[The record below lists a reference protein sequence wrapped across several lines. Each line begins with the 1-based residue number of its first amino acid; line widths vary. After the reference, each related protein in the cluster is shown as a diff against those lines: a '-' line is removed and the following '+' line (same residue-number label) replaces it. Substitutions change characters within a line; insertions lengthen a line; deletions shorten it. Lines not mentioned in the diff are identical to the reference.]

1 MAKAPSGS
9 GDIDEMSSTVMEIR
23 WLSICA
29 AIASISVVGV
39 AIGLG
44 VPLLSVILETR
55 GYSATAIGANTAVA
69 GIASIAAAPFAT
81 PLAARFGVVPLML
94 AMIVIGGL
102 AFIGFYFAPH
112 FWMWFPL
119 RAVLHFAL
127 TMLFILS
134 EFWISTSAP
143 PHRRGLV
150 LGIYATVLSL
160 GFAFGPWLFAQVG
173 SAGFAPFGIAFLLII
188 LAILPV
194 SLAWRQSP
202 DIAGSERSSS
212 AGFIRYIWIAPMATA
227 AVFVFGAVETGGF
240 ALFPVYGARIGYTEA
255 DAAMLLTAVGLGNV
269 LLQIPLGLVSD
280 RMQDR
285 RPLLAL
291 CALVGLAGVLALPF
305 VAGNWNMSA
314 AILFLWGGVVA
325 GLYTIGL
332 AHLGSRL
339 SGRDLASANAAFV
352 LCYGVGMLVGPQAI
366 GIGMD
371 IAGPDGFALTLA
383 LFFGLYLLLALARLG
398 AGRVWRS

>member
-1 MAKAPSGS
+1 MAKPPSASDHAGS
-9 GDIDEMSSTVMEIR
+9 EPGMR
-23 WLSICA
+23 WLSIAA
-29 AIASISVVGV
+29 AIASISVVGM

-94 AMIVIGGL
+94 AMIVAGGF
-102 AFIGFYFAPH
+102 AFVGFYFVPA

-127 TMLFILS
+127 TVLFILS

-160 GFAFGPWLFAQVG
+160 GFAFGPWLFAQIG
-173 SAGFAPFGIAFLLII
+173 SAGFAPFGITFMLIA
-188 LAILPV
+188 LAAIPV
-194 SLAWRQSP
+194 TLAWRESP
-202 DIAGSERSSS
+202 DISGSPHRGGD
-212 AGFIRYIWIAPMATA
+212 GFARYIWMVPTATG
-227 AVFVFGAVETGGF
+227 AVLVYGAVETGGF
-240 ALFPVYGARIGYTEA
+240 ALFPVYGARIGYSEG
-255 DAAMLLTAVGLGNV
+255 DAALLLTAVGLGNV

-280 RMQDR
+280 RMRDR
-285 RPLLAL
+285 RVLLAL
-291 CALVGLAGVLALPF
+291 CAFVGLLGVLALPF
-305 VAGNWNMSA
+305 FAGNWHLSA
-314 AILFLWGGVVA
+314 AILFVWGGVVA
-325 GLYTIGL
+325 GLYTVGL
-332 AHLGSRL
+332 AHLGSKL

-352 LCYGVGMLVGPQAI
+352 LCYGIGMLVGPQAI

-371 IAGPDGFALTLA
+371 IAGPSGFAWTLA
-383 LFFGLYLLLALARLG
+383 LFFVAYLALAASRLVNIPARG
-398 AGRVWRS
+398 

>member
-1 MAKAPSGS
+1 MVEPPSASNGAAAEAD
-9 GDIDEMSSTVMEIR
+9 GIR
-23 WLSICA
+23 WLSIAA
-29 AIASISVVGV
+29 AIASISVVGM

-55 GYSATAIGANTAVA
+55 GHSATMIGANTAVA
-69 GIASIAAAPFAT
+69 GIASIVAAPFAT

-94 AMIVIGGL
+94 AMILAGGL
-102 AFIGFYFAPH
+102 AFVGFYFVPH

-173 SAGFAPFGIAFLLII
+173 SAGFMPFGIAFVLIA
-188 LAILPV
+188 LALVPV
-194 SLAWRQSP
+194 GLAWRESP
-202 DIAGSERSSS
+202 HIAPSERGGH
-212 AGFIRYIWIAPMATA
+212 AGFARYIWIAPTATA

-240 ALFPVYGARIGYTEA
+240 ALFPVYGARIGYSEA

-269 LLQIPLGLVSD
+269 LLQIPLGLISD
-280 RMQDR
+280 RMRDR
-285 RPLLAL
+285 RLLLAI

-325 GLYTIGL
+325 GLYTVGL

-352 LCYGVGMLVGPQAI
+352 LCYGIGMLVGPQAI
-366 GIGMD
+366 GVGMD
-371 IAGPDGFALTLA
+371 IAGPDGFAYTLA
-383 LFFGLYLLLALARLG
+383 VFFGLYLLLALARLG
-398 AGRVWRS
+398 TGRA